1 MDDVAAGLTSL
12 EIRLDSSLVAH
23 VGALPEVNPVSDTA
37 EHNLAGPLVT
47 ASDTGPTPTTTTTA
61 CATPHATPEQ
71 FDDNTQ
77 GDTDGTMTEGDGV
90 DALFCTPPVPLLQQT
105 AARQP

>member
-1 MDDVAAGLTSL
+1 MAVALTSL
-12 EIRLDSSLVAH
+12 EIRLNSSLVAH
-23 VGALPEVNPVSDTA
+23 VGAPPEVNPISETA

-47 ASDTGPTPTTTTTA
+47 VSDTGPDPTTTTTA
-61 CATPHATPEQ
+61 CATPQATPER

-77 GDTDGTMTEGDGV
+77 GDTDGATTEGDGV
-90 DALFCTPPVPLLQQT
+90 DAMFCTPPVPLLQQT